1 MGMMTLKTE
10 HYILTRFNLHL
21 WTKDKK
27 RNETR
32 TDEWLKQRFELFE
45 LFCLPSIINQTNQ
58 NFQWIVLFDAQT
70 PDFYKEKIKG
80 YETICKQ
87 FCPCFV
93 QSDEGRYFVKIFR
106 NEIKKRLQ
114 KDTHRLITTYLDNDD
129 AIHKQY
135 IDDIQ
140 QIEYK
145 GQPTFVSFV
154 YGLQYYT
161 ELNIATR
168 IPFFNNHFISLIEH
182 ISDNGMFR
190 TVYGYG
196 SHGTVHK
203 VPNTKMVL
211 IDNPEQDRWVE
222 VVHQANMDNDVRMT
236 FKTQLVRDYDKLKNE
251 YGLNITLSGK
261 SASIFLTSFVWRAL
275 NQVIRHIKQRIIPRK
290 WD

>member
-1 MGMMTLKTE
+1 MEIKTE
-10 HYILTRFNLHL
+10 HYILTRFNLRL

-45 LFCLPSIINQTNQ
+45 RFCLPSIINQSNQ

-70 PDFYKEKIKG
+70 PDCYKKKIKE
-80 YETICKQ
+80 YEAECKQ

-93 QSDEGRYFVKIFR
+93 QPNESRYFVKIFR
-106 NEIKKRLQ
+106 EEIKKRLQ
-114 KDTHRLITTYLDNDD
+114 QDTDMLITTYMDNDD
-129 AIHKQY
+129 ALHRKY
-135 IDDIQ
+135 VEEIQ
-140 QIEYK
+140 QVEYK
-145 GQPTFVSFV
+145 GCPTFVSFV

-168 IPFFNNHFISLIEH
+168 IPFFNNHFISLMECLT
-182 ISDNGMFR
+182 DNGMFR

-203 VPNTKMVL
+203 VPNTKMIL
-211 IDNPEQDRWVE
+211 IDNSEQDRWVE
-222 VVHQANMDNDVRMT
+222 VVHKANMDNDVKMT
-236 FKTQLVRDYDKLKNE
+236 CNTRLIQNYDKLKKE
-251 YGLNITLSGK
+251 YGIDITLSQNSGI
-261 SASIFLTSFVWRAL
+261 IFLTSFVWRAIKEI
-275 NQVIRHIKQRIIPRK
+275 IRHIKQRIIPRK

>member
-1 MGMMTLKTE
+1 MNVKTE
-10 HYILTRFNLHL
+10 HYILTRFNLCL

-32 TDEWLKQRFELFE
+32 TEEWLRQRFNLFE
-45 LFCLPSIINQTNQ
+45 KFCLPSIINQTNP
-58 NFQWIVLFDAQT
+58 NFKWIVLFDVQT
-70 PDFYKEKIKG
+70 PDCYKEKIKG
-80 YETICKQ
+80 YEAMCKQ

-93 QSDEGRYFVKIFR
+93 QPNEGRYFVKIFR

-114 KDTHRLITTYLDNDD
+114 NDTNRLITTYLDNDD
-129 AIHKQY
+129 ALHKQY

-140 QIEYK
+140 EAEYK
-145 GQPTFVSFV
+145 NQPTFISFV

-182 ISDNGMFR
+182 VSDNGMFR

-236 FKTQLVRDYDKLKNE
+236 LKTELIRDCNKLIDD
-251 YGLNITLSGK
+251 YGVDLKLSKK
-261 SASIFLTSFVWRAL
+261 SSRIFLTSFAWRAFME
-275 NQVIRHIKQRIIPRK
+275 VIRHIKQRIIPRK